1 MTQGGGGVIQKMT
14 DDNDSSFRRNGV
26 QYILIKSI
34 ELFKSPYDMD
44 ILCIIRVPRIPKM
57 EYIVINWVQPHIT

>member
-34 ELFKSPYDMD
+34 DLLRNLYNMAVATPRLGTHLNVK
-44 ILCIIRVPRIPKM
+44 ILIF
-57 EYIVINWVQPHIT
+57 